1 MHYTHLFI
9 FFSRFTFFA
18 FFLKLFCRGID
29 ALGFPWA
36 HTLHESWVIALAS
49 SVVRSR
55 GRQMG
60 VQRGTSRRITSVLY
74 PQLQVCKAAF
84 LVKVSLQLSDDL
96 VHFFILKPL
105 QLNCCWPSSEDDL
118 ATLNASSEG
127 QQFHNV
133 SRTLLQFKREE
144 KRFFL
149 FTIKWSV
156 LPGIYICTMDLS
168 LKHKCNF
175 LFLSFLLLQDWRVK
189 LLQCFWACLNIT
201 CAMTHSKLQQ
211 LMLVAFKTYVNI
223 NSSSTHSSRR
233 LFFARRLEE

>member
-1 MHYTHLFI
+1 MRLGSLERTRYTSREWSHLQ
-9 FFSRFTFFA
+9 A
-18 FFLKLFCRGID
+18 QLWDHEAGKL
-29 ALGFPWA
+29 
-36 HTLHESWVIALAS
+36 
-49 SVVRSR
+49 
-55 GRQMG
+55 G
-60 VQRGTSRRITSVLY
+60 VQRGTSHRFTSVLY

-105 QLNCCWPSSEDDL
+105 QLNCCWPSSADDL

-127 QQFHNV
+127 QYFQNAR
-133 SRTLLQFKREE
+133 RTLPQFKIEE
-144 KRFFL
+144 KTFFL

-156 LPGIYICTMDLS
+156 LPGIYICTMDVS

-189 LLQCFWACLNIT
+189 LLQCFWACMNIT

-211 LMLVAFKTYVNI
+211 LTLVAFKMYVNI
-223 NSSSTHSSRR
+223 NSSSTYSSRR
-233 LFFARRLEE
+233 LLFPHSVEE